1 MILFFLRLPFP
12 AKMAATEEL
21 DLPVFRHP
29 AYDLV
34 DDSKLQR
41 KKEAPP
47 STDRASHE
55 QESQSLIEALSSYLR
70 KFLRIRFDM
79 VEAWIPSDD
88 TQIKCD
94 ILLSRNYETADKL
107 LVLVQN
113 HVGSQMGMWSRSTCL
128 SEGLRKGSMIP
139 ILEMAEEKGYGVI
152 ILNPNTNSITIS
164 EEDGPSQK
172 TAIPESSS
180 PEEHTH
186 TVYEDYIAPTKAR
199 SLYIVGYGNGAILAK
214 EMVQRQLVRSASQE
228 TNRITAI
235 ALVEAS
241 TVIQEDDS
249 ADVKAF
255 ISKVAV
261 NWDSNSI
268 PAGQTI
274 NRTKVK
280 LGVAQSFSLGEPG
293 EGELTST
300 AWSIN
305 EAKAAIF
312 RYFEVAGSSAEADK
326 GYFFACEEAKR
337 LGIAAPLPEESGKL
351 SPGRQDE
358 KQSFFSR
365 FMKTLTFSG
374 SKEVEKEREES
385 KSISESENGID
396 SMQIKGNIHINDF
409 DLLKVRPPEGRS
421 L

>member
-1 MILFFLRLPFP
+1 
-12 AKMAATEEL
+12 MAAAEAL

-29 AYDLV
+29 AYELIDG
-34 DDSKLQR
+34 SKLQR
-41 KKEAPP
+41 KEQAPP
-47 STDRASHE
+47 FIDHASRE
-55 QESQSLIEALSSYLR
+55 QESQSVIEALSS
-70 KFLRIRFDM
+70 FLRRFLKSRFDM

-88 TQIKCD
+88 TEIKSN

-107 LVLVQN
+107 LVLLQN

-152 ILNPNTNSITIS
+152 ILNPNMNSITIS

-172 TAIPESSS
+172 IQIPESSS
-180 PEEHTH
+180 PEEHAY
-186 TVYEDYIAPTKAR
+186 TVYEDYIAPTKAK
-199 SLYIVGYGNGAILAK
+199 SLYIIGYGNGAILAK
-214 EMVQRQLVRSASQE
+214 EMVQRQLVRSASRE

-261 NWDSNSI
+261 NWDSSSI

-274 NRTKVK
+274 NRTKIK

-305 EAKAAIF
+305 EAKVAIF
-312 RYFEVAGSSAEADK
+312 RYFEVAGSSDEANK
-326 GYFFACEEAKR
+326 GYIFACEEARR
-337 LGIAAPLPEESGKL
+337 LGTTTPQPEDSGKL
-351 SPGRQDE
+351 SPRKQDE
-358 KQSFFSR
+358 KQSFFSK
-365 FMKTLTFSG
+365 FMKTMSFSG
-374 SKEVEKEREES
+374 SKEVEKEKDES
-385 KSISESENGID
+385 KSVTENENNID
-396 SMQIKGNIHINDF
+396 SMPIKCNIHINDF
-409 DLLKVRPPEGRS
+409 DLLKVRLPEARS
-421 L
+421 SLLCYLNNVDCII